1 MLFQFYNELY
11 KWYYNTGK
19 GIFFVFIDFLKGC
32 FYLYQSFLGCLM
44 PDNNFDAC
52 NEKSLTKCFP
62 LPKQVFCLKNKPSKF
77 AAASKEK
84 RVDVARA
91 WLFWT

>member
-1 MLFQFYNELY
+1 
-11 KWYYNTGK
+11 
-19 GIFFVFIDFLKGC
+19 
-32 FYLYQSFLGCLM
+32 M

-91 WLFWT
+91 WLFWTCVSSLKKRICLIIVCFILIKAVCHIKAAKEI

>member
-1 MLFQFYNELY
+1 MSFINGVITQVR
-11 KWYYNTGK
+11 G
-19 GIFFVFIDFLKGC
+19 FFVFIDFLKGC
-32 FYLYQSFLGCLM
+32 LYLYQSFLGCLM

-52 NEKSLTKCFP
+52 AEKSLTKRFP

-91 WLFWT
+91 WLF